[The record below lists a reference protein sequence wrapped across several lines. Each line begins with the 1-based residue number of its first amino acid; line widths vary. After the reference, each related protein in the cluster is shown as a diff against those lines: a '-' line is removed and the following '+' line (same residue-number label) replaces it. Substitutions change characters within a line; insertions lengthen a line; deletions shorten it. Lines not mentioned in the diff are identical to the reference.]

1 MCSQSIRPGRQD
13 ILDFIAQN
21 PGKTG
26 KRDIAKAFNVKGSD
40 RIYLKQLLREMTAE
54 GLIEGNRQDGVRK
67 AGTLPAVGV
76 VEVTAR
82 DEEGA
87 LHGKIILRGEQQDT
101 PDIIIFSKRK
111 QPVMGDQI
119 LARLNETSPGIYRAD
134 TIKIITRAGS
144 EKVIGILKGNLE
156 PDKKGKISAY
166 IEPIERRA
174 RHIFN
179 ISGTLPDNCAEGDIV
194 VAEKISAVRSAQ
206 RHHPQQVKVTERVG
220 SPEAPDAF
228 SLIAIAEQSIPIEF
242 PDAVIQQS
250 EALKQFSME
259 GRQDLRELPLIT
271 IDPADARDHDDAVYA
286 CPDDNPDNEGG
297 YLVWVAIADVATY
310 VPPETPLDKE
320 ALKRGNSVYLPD
332 RVVPMLPEKISN
344 NLCSLRPD
352 EERPCLVV
360 KMTIDKN
367 GNKKTHKFSRAIM
380 KSAARLSYQQA
391 QTGFDNQPDETATP
405 VYETVLKPLWAAYQ
419 LMTKA
424 REKRAPLD
432 LDIPERKIIMNNGRI
447 EDIFTPQRLEAMRL
461 IEEMMVSA
469 NVCAAETLEKHKTPL
484 IYRVHNIPS
493 EEKVYALAGFVKPLG
508 VVIDLGQPMIPRLFN
523 RLLEGARE
531 TEYGFM
537 VQEAVLRTQ
546 SQAVYD
552 PENIG
557 HFGLNLSRYAHF
569 TSPIRRYAD
578 LIVHRALI
586 RALKFGSDGLPDSQI
601 ENLDETAAHISS
613 TERRAMLAERSA
625 KERYLSAFMSTR
637 IGNEFAGH
645 ITGVTKSG
653 LFIRLDDTG
662 AEGFSPMSYLGR
674 ERFFANEDGMSL
686 TGGTTGK
693 TYRIGQTIAVRL
705 LETNPIAGGMLMEPV
720 IDDEAEGTAT
730 TQRRGSFRRNTHG
743 KRQGGDKKE
752 TRPVSKKSKSYK
764 GRKKS
769 SSRAG
774 RRKAKKLEKP
784 KGG

>member
-1 MCSQSIRPGRQD
+1 
-13 ILDFIAQN
+13 
-21 PGKTG
+21 
-26 KRDIAKAFNVKGSD
+26 
-40 RIYLKQLLREMTAE
+40 
-54 GLIEGNRQDGVRK
+54 
-67 AGTLPAVGV
+67 
-76 VEVTAR
+76 
-82 DEEGA
+82 
-87 LHGKIILRGEQQDT
+87 
-101 PDIIIFSKRK
+101 
-111 QPVMGDQI
+111 
-119 LARLNETSPGIYRAD
+119 
-134 TIKIITRAGS
+134 
-144 EKVIGILKGNLE
+144 
-156 PDKKGKISAY
+156 
-166 IEPIERRA
+166 
-174 RHIFN
+174 
-179 ISGTLPDNCAEGDIV
+179 
-194 VAEKISAVRSAQ
+194 
-206 RHHPQQVKVTERVG
+206 
-220 SPEAPDAF
+220 
-228 SLIAIAEQSIPIEF
+228 
-242 PDAVIQQS
+242 
-250 EALKQFSME
+250 
-259 GRQDLRELPLIT
+259 
-271 IDPADARDHDDAVYA
+271 
-286 CPDDNPDNEGG
+286 
-297 YLVWVAIADVATY
+297 
-310 VPPETPLDKE
+310 
-320 ALKRGNSVYLPD
+320 
-332 RVVPMLPEKISN
+332 
-344 NLCSLRPD
+344 
-352 EERPCLVV
+352 
-360 KMTIDKN
+360 
-367 GNKKTHKFSRAIM
+367 
-380 KSAARLSYQQA
+380 
-391 QTGFDNQPDETATP
+391 
-405 VYETVLKPLWAAYQ
+405 
-419 LMTKA
+419 
-424 REKRAPLD
+424 
-432 LDIPERKIIMNNGRI
+432 
-447 EDIFTPQRLEAMRL
+447 
-461 IEEMMVSA
+461 MMVSA

-537 VQEAVLRTQ
+537 IQEAVLRTQ

-601 ENLDETAAHISS
+601 EILDETAAHISS

-693 TYRIGQTIAVRL
+693 TYRIGQAISVRL

-720 IDDEAEGTAT
+720 LEGEAEGT
-730 TQRRGSFRRNTHG
+730 TQRRGSFRRNTQG
-743 KRQGGDKKE
+743 KKQGDDKKE
-752 TRPVSKKSKSYK
+752 SRPISKKSKSYK

-784 KGG
+784 KDG